1 MTETPF
7 HFKSKVVTARFHDP
21 AGQAVSHPV
30 EVRTDPVTGRTARV
44 TFARS
49 VEKEPGGDRL
59 PPAPPDA
66 GSSAACPFC
75 PPQRD
80 RLTPTF
86 PADFTPGGRL
96 INGASVLFPNLFPYG
111 GYSAV
116 SLFDDR
122 HFVEIGTAASAHYAD
137 CLINCQRYLF
147 RVAQTDP
154 AAVFMAITQNH
165 LPSAGGS
172 LLHPH
177 LQVHADRVAT
187 NHLRF
192 LDKRTDDYRRSTGR
206 YLFSDLLAAE
216 MSNGVRMIGRTG
228 DWHWLAAF
236 APEGFHE
243 IWAILPQCVSLP
255 DVSNSQWGDLADGI
269 VNTQRYYRSCNR
281 NGYNLGLA
289 AVGRPDSALELRLR
303 MVVRGNY
310 GPWVRSDHTGYEV
323 MLGDMATF
331 EVPETTAEQARL
343 FWKGDGDGR
352 NSIGDPP
359 VRR

>member
-1 MTETPF
+1 MTDTPF
-7 HFKSKVVTARFHDP
+7 LFHTKVVTARFNSA
-21 AGQAVSHPV
+21 AGQAVAHRV

-44 TFARS
+44 TLARS
-49 VEKEPGGDRL
+49 AEKEPGTGRL

-66 GSSAACPFC
+66 GGSATCPFC

-86 PADFTPGGRL
+86 LADFAPVGRL
-96 INGASVLFPNLFPYG
+96 VNGASVLFPNLFPYG
-111 GYSAV
+111 GHSAV

-122 HFVEIGTAASAHYAD
+122 HFVEIGTASSARYTD
-137 CLINCQRYLF
+137 CLVNCQRYLI

-192 LDKRTDDYRRSTGR
+192 LEKRAADYRRTTGR

-216 MSNGVRMIGRTG
+216 LSNGVRIIGRTG

-243 IWAILPQCVSLP
+243 VWAILPQCLSLAAVSAA
-255 DVSNSQWGDLADGI
+255 QWRDLAEGI
-269 VNTQRYYRSCNR
+269 VCTQRYYRSRNR

-289 AVGRPDSALELRLR
+289 AVARPDSALELRLR

-310 GPWVRSDHTGYEV
+310 AQWVRSDHTGYEV

-331 EVPETTAEQARL
+331 EAPETTAEQARAL
-343 FWKGDGDGR
+343 WHSDCGGGTVGDL
-352 NSIGDPP
+352 S
-359 VRR
+359 VRH

>member
-1 MTETPF
+1 MPENPLYF
-7 HFKSKVVTARFHDP
+7 RAEAVTARFCDP
-21 AGQAVSHPV
+21 AGQVVTHRV
-30 EVRTDPVTGRTARV
+30 EVRADPVTGRTARV

-49 VEKEPGGDRL
+49 AEKEPGADRL

-66 GSSAACPFC
+66 GNTAACPFC
-75 PPQRD
+75 PPQRE
-80 RLTPTF
+80 RMTPTF
-86 PADFTPGGRL
+86 TAAFAPDGRL
-96 INGASVLFPNLFPYG
+96 SNGASILFPNLFPYG
-111 GYSAV
+111 GHSAV
-116 SLFDDR
+116 SLFDDE
-122 HFVEIGTAASAHYAD
+122 HFVEIGTASSVRYAD
-137 CLINCQRYLF
+137 CLVNCQRFLE
-147 RVAQTDP
+147 RVVRSDP

-177 LQVHADRVAT
+177 LQVHADRVPA
-187 NHLRF
+187 NYLRF
-192 LDKRTDDYRRSTGR
+192 LEKRTADYRRATGGH
-206 YLFSDLLAAE
+206 LFSDLLAAE
-216 MSNGVRMIGRTG
+216 QSNGVRMIGRTG

-243 IWAILPQCVSLP
+243 LWAILPECLFISAVS
-255 DVSNSQWGDLADGI
+255 DAQWRDLAEGI

-289 AVGRPDSALELRLR
+289 AVARPDSALELRLR

-310 GPWVRSDHTGYEV
+310 GQWVRSDHTGYEV

-331 EVPETTAEQARL
+331 EAPETTAERARP
-343 FWKGDGDGR
+343 FWRSSDGR
-352 NSIGDPP
+352 NTIGDLP

>member
-1 MTETPF
+1 MSEVFPAFEATA
-7 HFKSKVVTARFHDP
+7 VTARFVDP
-21 AGQAVSHPV
+21 AGQVVEHVV

-44 TFARS
+44 TLARS
-49 VEKEPGGDRL
+49 AEKERGTEWL
-59 PPAPPDA
+59 PPPPPDA
-66 GSSAACPFC
+66 ADVGACPFC

-80 RLTPTF
+80 RLTPVF
-86 PADFTPGGRL
+86 AAKFAPQGRL
-96 INGASVLFPNLFPYG
+96 VHGDSVLFPNLFPYG

-122 HFVEIGTAASAHYAD
+122 HFVEIGTAAAHSYAG
-137 CLINCQRYLF
+137 CLVNCQRYLD

-154 AAVFMAITQNH
+154 AAIFTAITQNH

-177 LQVHADRVAT
+177 LQIHADRIAP
-187 NHLRF
+187 NFLRY
-192 LDKRTDDYRRSTGR
+192 LEKRAADYRQATGG

-216 MSNGVRMIGRTG
+216 LSHGARVIGRTG

-236 APEGFHE
+236 APEGFYE
-243 IWAILPQCVSLP
+243 VWAILPQCVSIAA
-255 DVSNSQWGDLADGI
+255 VSVPQWRDLAEGI
-269 VNTQRYYRSCNR
+269 TNAQKFYRSRNR
-281 NGYNLGLA
+281 NGYNLGLV
-289 AVGRPDSALELRLR
+289 AVAGADSALELRLR

-331 EVPETTAEQARL
+331 QAPETTALQARP
-343 FWKGDGDGR
+343 FWQSDSRGG
-352 NSIGDPP
+352 
-359 VRR
+359 